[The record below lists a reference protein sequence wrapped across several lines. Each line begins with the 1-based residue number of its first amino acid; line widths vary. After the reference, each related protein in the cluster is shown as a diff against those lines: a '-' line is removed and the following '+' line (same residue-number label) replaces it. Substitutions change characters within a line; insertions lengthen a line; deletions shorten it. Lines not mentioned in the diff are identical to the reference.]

1 MFKAIIFDFDGTLA
15 DSWEVMMLA
24 FRRMAGK
31 YGYPLPGWEQQV
43 ELKNLPVKD
52 RFKKMGLPLSRIP
65 EVIGNIRKTFA
76 EQQDTLRPF
85 PGMRE
90 TFLLLAERGFD
101 LYVLSTNTR
110 EVIGNFLKAHAMAVA
125 AGINPSQG
133 LHGKHRTILELLQK
147 QGLSREEVLY
157 VGDELRDIEA
167 CRAAGIKIMVVTWGY
182 DGQALLEKGQPDYIA
197 HTPEEILEKV
207 GEGQRIV

>member
-31 YGYPLPGWEQQV
+31 YDFPLPGWEQLV
-43 ELKNLPVKD
+43 ELKNLPIKD
-52 RFKKMGLPLSRIP
+52 RFKKMGLPLARMP
-65 EVIGNIRKTFA
+65 EVIRNIKKTFV

-101 LYVLSTNTR
+101 LYILSTNTR
-110 EVIGNFLKAHAMAVA
+110 EVIGNFLKAHAMAVP

-133 LHGKHRTILELLQK
+133 LLGKHRTILKLLQK

-197 HTPEEILEKV
+197 HTPQEILEIV
-207 GEGQRIV
+207 GEGQPG